1 MRLFAG
7 VGADMHSQGAPLD
20 ERLAASAVVARVGS
34 LVGVYPV
41 VSLEVRLAVEALFT
55 MSGISKKTRKS
66 WQRTLMQSGS
76 GHWKGRWLHSA
87 MVWSLSSINS
97 RISIAAESKMFDG
110 EMFGGF

>member
-1 MRLFAG
+1 
-7 VGADMHSQGAPLD
+7 
-20 ERLAASAVVARVGS
+20 
-34 LVGVYPV
+34 
-41 VSLEVRLAVEALFT
+41 
-55 MSGISKKTRKS
+55 
-66 WQRTLMQSGS
+66 MQSGS